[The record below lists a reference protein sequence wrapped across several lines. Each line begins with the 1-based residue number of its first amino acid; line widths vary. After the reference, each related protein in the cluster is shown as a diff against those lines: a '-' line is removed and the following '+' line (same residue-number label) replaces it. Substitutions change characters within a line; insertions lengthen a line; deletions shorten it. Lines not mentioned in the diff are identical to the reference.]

1 MRTIDIVRRRRA
13 RARQANARG
22 PRLARALVVAA
33 LLAALAAVFAPVA
46 ALAGGAAG
54 LLAFVR
60 DLPDIE
66 TLRDLPAAY
75 APSVATTR
83 LYAYDA
89 PAADGLRPPVL
100 IDEIT
105 DPRLGG
111 AGWLAYDDLPPA
123 VISATLA
130 AADPAYFDRPP
141 LDLPAA
147 AAEWARTGVVT
158 QAQSP
163 LLAELVAAHL
173 RPEDPPLQDW
183 FLGWQ
188 IERRFGREQVLEWTL
203 NTTYYGHLA
212 YGIEAAA
219 RLYFGV
225 GATELTPAEAALLAA
240 VGRDPTANP
249 FDDPAAA
256 RAGAAG
262 VLATMVARDWA
273 NAADSSADAL
283 ARLTPPPGSDAVAPA
298 FARLARAELERLLG
312 PARLVRGGFQVE
324 TTLDLPLQAA
334 AACVAAA
341 AAGRGEPVGG
351 GPPCPAAGALA
362 DDASTKGAAV
372 VILDVPT
379 GAILALAGD
388 APLAARPVGTLARPF
403 IALSALSQGYTAA
416 SLTYDVEQIYLQD
429 GQPYVPPDDGD
440 ALGPLRLRAALA
452 AGRAAPATQM
462 LGWVGVARV
471 LENTAALGVLAS
483 DATPGL
489 AFAQEGFSAD
499 LLSLT
504 HAFAALGNGGTLA
517 GAPGAA
523 RPRPATVV
531 RVLDGQGE
539 EVYALAPETRDV
551 VSPELAW
558 LLTDML
564 RTDAGGAALATGRSA
579 AGGDWTVGLSP
590 ARLVGVWAGGAA
602 GDDNAAVP
610 VWRTLFDQAL
620 GGQPAG
626 EWPRPAGLHAVDVC
640 ALSGLPPSRGGPDCP
655 TVIEWFVAGTEPT
668 ATDTMLRE
676 VAVNRE
682 TGRLATIFTP
692 PNLVER
698 RVFTVFPPEA
708 AQWAADHGIPA
719 PPTEYD
725 PIRRVPTRSGG
736 AAVASPEPWAVVG
749 RQESPQGVGRQ
760 ESPQG
765 QWSVVGSAGGDD
777 FAYYRLSW
785 FSGLMPEAM
794 HLIVARGETAVADGE
809 LGVWDTTLLD
819 DGLYT
824 LLLTVVRA
832 DGTFDEVAIPVRV
845 ANGDG

>member
-1 MRTIDIVRRRRA
+1 MRTIDIIRRRRQ
-13 RARQANARG
+13 RARQARG
-22 PRLARALVVAA
+22 QRLTRALIVVA
-33 LLAALAAVFAPVA
+33 LLAAMAAVFVPVA

-75 APSVATTR
+75 APTAATTR

-100 IDEIT
+100 IDEII

-111 AGWLAYDDLPPA
+111 AGWLAYDELPPA

-130 AADPAYFDRPP
+130 AADPVYFDRPP
-141 LDLPAA
+141 LDLPTV
-147 AAEWARTGVVT
+147 AAEWARTGTVT

-163 LLAELVAAHL
+163 LLAELAAAHL

-188 IERRFGREQVLEWTL
+188 IEQRFGREQVLEWTL

-225 GATELTPAEAALLAA
+225 GAAELTPAEAALLAA
-240 VGRDPTANP
+240 IGRNPAANP

-262 VLATMVARDWA
+262 VLATMVARGWA
-273 NAADSSADAL
+273 NAAGSSADAL
-283 ARLTPPPGSDAVAPA
+283 ARLAPPPGSDAVAPA

-312 PARLVRGGFQVE
+312 PERLVRGGYQVE

-334 AACVAAA
+334 AVCVAAA
-341 AAGRGEPVGG
+341 AAGQGEPVGG

-362 DDASTKGAAV
+362 DNPAVEGAAV

-416 SLTYDVEQIYLQD
+416 SLTFDVEQIYLQD

-440 ALGPLRLRAALA
+440 ALGPLRLRESLA

-471 LENTAALGVLAS
+471 LENAGALGVLAS

-489 AFAQEGFSAD
+489 AFAQESFSAD
-499 LLSLT
+499 LLSLS

-517 GAPGAA
+517 GAPGAE

-531 RVLDGQGE
+531 RVRNGQAE

-579 AGGDWTVGLSP
+579 AGGDWAVGLSP

-602 GDDNAAVP
+602 GDDNAAAP
-610 VWRTLFDQAL
+610 VWQTLFDQAL
-620 GGQPAG
+620 GGQPSG

-640 ALSGLPPSRGGPDCP
+640 ALSGLLPSRSGPDCP
-655 TVIEWFVAGTEPT
+655 TVIEWFVAGTEPA

-708 AQWAADHGIPA
+708 AQWAADHDIPA

-736 AAVASPEPWAVVG
+736 AAVTSPEPWVVV
-749 RQESPQGVGRQ
+749 S
-760 ESPQG
+760 G
-765 QWSVVGSAGGDD
+765 QRPVVGSAGSPD
-777 FAYYRLSW
+777 FVYYRLAY
-785 FSGLMPEAM
+785 FPGLQPEG
-794 HLIVARGETAVADGE
+794 LRIIVERGETAVVDGE

-832 DGTFDEVAIPVRV
+832 DGTFDEVAIPVTV
-845 ANGDG
+845 ANDNR